1 MEPTDRSMPP
11 VTITGVRARASS
23 PSSTP
28 RRTISKAFTEEKKFG
43 PVSVKTAISIRTRMP
58 SVSSLPAR
66 FSTSTGRDLFERDGA
81 ENDGALDGF
90 FPESVDAEECQRWRD
105 GGEDGC
111 SEQRTPERTFST
123 GDRRASDYHG

>member
-43 PVSVKTAISIRTRMP
+43 PVSVKTAISIRIRMP

-66 FSTSTGRDLFERDGA
+66 FSTSTGRNLFECDGTQ
-81 ENDGALDGF
+81 DDRALDGF
-90 FPESVDAEECQRWRD
+90 FPEGVHAEECQRRRD
-105 GGEDGC
+105 GGEDGGA
-111 SEQRTPERTFST
+111 EQGAPEGALS
-123 GDRRASDYHG
+123 ASDGRAADYDG